1 MTASVPLRSLPLFVR
16 LAGRPV
22 ILLGEGEAADA
33 KRRLLDRAGADV
45 VGEDAA
51 ASLAI
56 VAIDD
61 EDDALAAVARLK
73 ARGILVNAVDRSA
86 LCDFTLPAIVDRAPV
101 LIAIGTSGVS
111 AGLAA
116 ALRQR
121 LEALIPA
128 DLGKLALA
136 LQAARGA
143 LRKRWPD
150 MGERRRALATA
161 MGAGGMLDP
170 LSPTH
175 DVDAWLAQ
183 PVPDSPPGKGGAGGG
198 LAADARAD
206 SQLAYPPPTPP
217 FQGGEQVAIRLTS
230 TDPDDLTLRQAR
242 ALASADRVY
251 HNPDVPAA
259 ILDRARAD
267 AARRCAAMPADPGT
281 GLSVAIEMA
290 L

>member
-1 MTASVPLRSLPLFVR
+1 MVEAVILQSLPLLVR

-33 KRRLLDRAGADV
+33 KRRLLDRAGALV
-45 VGEDAA
+45 VGEDATA
-51 ASLAI
+51 ALAI

-61 EDDALAAVARLK
+61 EAEALAAVARLK

-86 LCDFTLPAIVDRAPV
+86 HCDFTLPAIVDRAPV

-161 MGAGGMLDP
+161 MAAGGALDP
-170 LSPTH
+170 LSLMH
-175 DVDAWLAQ
+175 DVDAWL
-183 PVPDSPPGKGGAGGG
+183 S
-198 LAADARAD
+198 
-206 SQLAYPPPTPP
+206 TPNSLP
-217 FQGGEQVAIRLTS
+217 FQGGEQVRIVLTS
-230 TDPDDLTLRQAR
+230 ADPDDLTLHQAR

-251 HNPDVPAA
+251 HRPDVPVA

-267 AARRCAAMPADPGT
+267 AGRIVCDAPPFDPGN
-281 GLSVAIEMA
+281 GLTVDVDMA
-290 L
+290 R